1 MYVNLYAE
9 NRRRIFKMIVDRID
23 NLKLYIPYNAKLKV
37 VCDYLEKTDIYALE
51 VGKYDIAEGVRVVV
65 NAFTPKEPDAA
76 RWETHKK
83 YIDLQYLIE
92 GDETMGYLHIDEME
106 DAEYN
111 EEKDIS
117 YPVPKADADMTLIP
131 LKTGH
136 FAFLEPRDAH
146 RPSAKLH
153 STASK
158 KLIFKIPVGE

>member
-1 MYVNLYAE
+1 
-9 NRRRIFKMIVDRID
+9 MIVARIE
-23 NLKLYIPYNAKLKV
+23 NLKLYIPYNEKLRV
-37 VCDYLEKTDIYALE
+37 VCESLDKTDIYALE
-51 VGKYDIAEGVRVVV
+51 VGKYEIGEGVRVIV

-76 RWETHKK
+76 KWETHEK

-106 DAEYN
+106 AAEYN
-111 EEKDIS
+111 AEKDIS

-153 STASK
+153 ATASK
-158 KLIFKIPVGE
+158 KLIFKIPVAE

>member
-1 MYVNLYAE
+1 
-9 NRRRIFKMIVDRID
+9 MIVDRIE
-23 NLKLYIPYNAKLKV
+23 NLKFYIPYNAKLAV
-37 VCDYLEKTDIYALE
+37 VCDYLAKTDIHTLE

-83 YIDLQYLIE
+83 YIDLQYIIE

-106 DAEYN
+106 NAEYN

-131 LKTGH
+131 LKVGH

-153 STASK
+153 ATASK
-158 KLIFKIPVGE
+158 KLIFKIPVEA

>member
-1 MYVNLYAE
+1 MYVILYAE
-9 NRRRIFKMIVDRID
+9 KPQEDIKMIVDRID
-23 NLKLYIPYNAKLKV
+23 NLKLYIPYNAKLAV
-37 VCDYLEKTDIYALE
+37 VCDYLANTDIHALE

-76 RWETHKK
+76 KWETHKK

-117 YPVPKADADMTLIP
+117 YPVPKADANMTLIP

-146 RPSAKLH
+146 RPSAKLN

-158 KLIFKIPVGE
+158 KLIFKIPVEA

>member
-1 MYVNLYAE
+1 
-9 NRRRIFKMIVDRID
+9 MIVDKIE
-23 NLKLYIPYNAKLKV
+23 NLKLYIPYNKKLAV
-37 VCDYLEKTDIYALE
+37 VCDYLEKTDISTIE
-51 VGKYDIAEGVRVVV
+51 GKFEIGEGVRVIV
-65 NAFTPKEPDAA
+65 NAFTPKEPEAA
-76 RWETHKK
+76 RWETHIK

-131 LKTGH
+131 LKAGH

-153 STASK
+153 ATASK
-158 KLIFKIPVGE
+158 KLIFKIPVEG

>member
-1 MYVNLYAE
+1 
-9 NRRRIFKMIVDRID
+9 MIVDRIE
-23 NLKLYIPYNAKLKV
+23 NLKLYIPYNAKLAV
-37 VCDYLEKTDIYALE
+37 VCDYLAKT
-51 VGKYDIAEGVRVVV
+51 VVV

-76 RWETHKK
+76 KWETHRK

-111 EEKDIS
+111 EEKVLS
-117 YPVPKADADMTLIP
+117 YPVPKADADMPLIP

-153 STASK
+153 ATASK
-158 KLIFKIPVGE
+158 KLIFKIPVEA